1 MVLGVA
7 GCMAQGTPGNA
18 ARIYD
23 WDLAIKRPHPNRD
36 KEKLFT
42 TRTNP
47 TDPLPNDYSTAKI
60 AYSSG
65 NTTR

>member
-18 ARIYD
+18 ARIHD
-23 WDLAIKRPHPNRD
+23 WDLAIKRSHPYRD

-42 TRTNP
+42 TGPNP
-47 TDPLPNDYSTAKI
+47 TDPLPKVYTTVEL

-65 NTTR
+65 NARR

>member
-7 GCMAQGTPGNA
+7 GRMAQVTSGNA
-18 ARIYD
+18 THIYG

-42 TRTNP
+42 TGPNP
-47 TDPLPNDYSTAKI
+47 TDPQSKVYTTVEL

-65 NTTR
+65 NARR